1 MIYETIPVNYFD
13 HTALLEA
20 IQEANSIRVGCA
32 YWANEAAEYLMDDD
46 NDVTSGQAVETGEF
60 INWNKNIE
68 YLVNHWIYTLTK
80 IVLECKMN
88 IPSFDKSYTDA
99 LFHKWFMMENDG
111 KLDPYSAINDA
122 YKEWKQHTEILAR
135 NYGVKV
141 ARFRTNMCSNGEA
154 ERLGLGL
161 GLENSN

>member
-32 YWANEAAEYLMDDD
+32 YWANEAAEYLIDDD

-68 YLVNHWIYTLTK
+68 YLVNHWIYTLTVK
-80 IVLECKMN
+80 VLECKMN
-88 IPSFDKSYTDA
+88 IPSFDESYTDA
-99 LFHKWFMMENDG
+99 LFHKMFIKKNDG
-111 KLDPYSAINDA
+111 KVHPYSAINDA
-122 YKEWKQHTEILAR
+122 YKEWKQKIEVLAR
-135 NYGVKV
+135 NYKIEV
-141 ARFRTNMCSNGEA
+141 ARLRTDFYSNGEA
-154 ERLGLGL
+154 ER
-161 GLENSN
+161 EIAAKEQ